1 MKQTKAFT
9 MIELIFVIV
18 ILGILAAV
26 AIPRLAATRTDAI
39 VTKKLQNLA
48 VFITDVSS
56 YYTSYGQYSAISNM
70 TQVKDFS
77 STDLAQDPSKA
88 TSTIINFQ
96 TPLNQT
102 TENCVQ
108 LEFKDGNITLTQAQT
123 TPAGNVCKELFKRDS
138 YKNLPKIFMI
148 SGIKVKN

>member
-1 MKQTKAFT
+1 

-56 YYTSYGQYSAISNM
+56 YYTSNGQFSAISNM

-77 STDLAQDPSKA
+77 STDLAKDPSKA

-123 TPAGNVCKELFKRDS
+123 TPAGNVCKALLQTNS
-138 YKNLPKIFMI
+138 YKDLQKSHIV
-148 SGIKVKN
+148 SGTRVNFK